1 MLNGT
6 SPSPLDLTQQ
16 LIGRNVECCCLGIV
30 EHTASQGAPKAAEEN
45 RGAPALGPRNLA
57 REAQSPDLRSP
68 PKTDH
73 GALPNL
79 RFSFADAHMKV
90 HEGGWAREVTAREL
104 PAAATVAGV
113 NMRLVPGGVRE
124 LHWHKEAEWS
134 FMLAGTARITALDA
148 EGHNFIA
155 DVGPGDL
162 WYFPAGI
169 PHSIQGLPPD
179 GCEFLLAFPNGQ
191 FSEHN
196 TFSLS
201 DLFGHMPK
209 SALAKNFAV
218 DTDAF
223 DRIPHSEQYILLA
236 PVPPPLHYDAVTGL
250 QPARHDMIFRL
261 ADQPAK
267 QARGGQVRVVDT
279 GNFPISSAIAAAWVK
294 VDPGHLREIHWHPNA
309 DEWQYYICGQ
319 ARMTVFGAEGTARTF
334 DFQAGDVG
342 TVPKSMAHYVEN
354 TGDSPLQFLEL
365 FRAERFVDVSLAQWM
380 ALTPHELV
388 EAHLHLDRQ
397 LLDTLRKEKLPVV

>member
-1 MLNGT
+1 MLDSVQSAASDSDQAARPLEQNG
-6 SPSPLDLTQQ
+6 
-16 LIGRNVECCCLGIV
+16 
-30 EHTASQGAPKAAEEN
+30 
-45 RGAPALGPRNLA
+45 GAPALGPRNAA

-79 RFSFADAHMKV
+79 RFSFADAHMKMYD
-90 HEGGWAREVTAREL
+90 GGWAREVTAREL
-104 PAAATVAGV
+104 PAATTIAGV
-113 NMRLVPGGVRE
+113 NMRLVSGGVRE

-134 FMLAGTARITALDA
+134 FMLAGTARITAVDA
-148 EGHNFIA
+148 EGRNFIA

-209 SALAKNFAV
+209 PLLAKNFGAAI
-218 DTDAF
+218 DAF
-223 DRIPHSEQYILLA
+223 DRIPQSEQYILLA
-236 PVPPPLHYDAVTGL
+236 PPPPPLAEDTVSGPHPARNDMTFKLLA
-250 QPARHDMIFRL
+250 QPALEAH
-261 ADQPAK
+261 
-267 QARGGQVRVVDT
+267 GGRVRIVDT
-279 GNFPISSAIAAAWVK
+279 EKFPISRTIAAAWVE
-294 VDPGHLREIHWHPNA
+294 VDPGHVREIHWHPNA
-309 DEWQYYICGQ
+309 DEWQYFIRGQ
-319 ARMTVFGAEGTARTF
+319 ARMTVFGPQGSARTF

-354 TGDSPLQFLEL
+354 VGDGPLQFLEL
-365 FRAERFVDVSLAQWM
+365 FHDERFMDVSLAQWL

-388 EAHLHLDRQ
+388 EAHLHLDRG
-397 LLDTLRKEKLPVV
+397 LLDAMRKEKSPVV

>member
-1 MLNGT
+1 VLDIIQSAAAT
-6 SPSPLDLTQQ
+6 SGQ
-16 LIGRNVECCCLGIV
+16 
-30 EHTASQGAPKAAEEN
+30 TASPIEQN
-45 RGAPALGPRNLA
+45 RGAPTLGPRNAA

-79 RFSFADAHMKV
+79 RFSFADAHMKMYD
-90 HEGGWAREVTAREL
+90 GGWAREVTAREL
-104 PAAATVAGV
+104 PAATTIAGV
-113 NMRLVPGGVRE
+113 NMRLVSGGVRE

-134 FMLAGTARITALDA
+134 FMLAGTARVTAVDA
-148 EGHNFIA
+148 EGRNFIG

-209 SALAKNFAV
+209 SLLAKNFGAAV
-218 DTDAF
+218 EAF
-223 DRIPHSEQYILLA
+223 DRIPQSEQYILQA
-236 PVPPPLHYDAVTGL
+236 PPPPPLPQDAVSGPRPARSDMTFKL
-250 QPARHDMIFRL
+250 MAQPAL
-261 ADQPAK
+261 E
-267 QARGGQVRVVDT
+267 ARGGRVRIVDT
-279 GNFPISSAIAAAWVK
+279 EKFPISRMIAAAWVE
-294 VDPGHLREIHWHPNA
+294 VDAGHVREIHWHPNA
-309 DEWQYYICGQ
+309 DEWQYFIRGQ
-319 ARMTVFGAEGTARTF
+319 ARMTVFGAQGSARTF

-354 TGDSPLQFLEL
+354 TGDGPLQFLEL
-365 FRAERFVDVSLAQWM
+365 FRDDRFMDVSLAQWL

-388 EAHLHLDRQ
+388 EAHLHLDRG
-397 LLDTLRKEKLPVV
+397 LLDTMRKEKSPVV